1 MPTLWFFKQ
10 PPNPRLKASK
20 PLPIIPPTEQY
31 LPPPAAVGALR
42 FVRTVAECRHHADAV
57 FARVD
62 YTNAGFRFNS
72 NICIFG
78 KGEVNGHRCLG
89 VLFACDISIEKAL
102 EKVERAYAKLDVKL

>member
-1 MPTLWFFKQ
+1 MVFQTASK
-10 PPNPRLKASK
+10 PRLKASK

-31 LPPPAAVGALR
+31 PRHLPRFGALR